1 MYSQLESKVSD
12 PEQVLNDCFYYV
24 GPKNLV
30 VLGYR
35 ELFGYKFI
43 TQSPQ
48 YGFQLHR

>member
-1 MYSQLESKVSD
+1 MYSQLESKVPD

-30 VLGYR
+30 VLGYG

-48 YGFQLHR
+48 DGFQLHR